1 MATKLESYPE
11 DHPFAIAL
19 CGIVRALRSEGTLID
34 VLADQAERVGV
45 RFGSE
50 AFDEAAE
57 IAGQPYCRALD
68 LYVDRDTKRRADSLH
83 FSEAHLAWMP

>member
-19 CGIVRALRSEGTLID
+19 AGMARALRLEDTLID
-34 VLADQAERVGV
+34 ALATQAECAGI
-45 RFGSE
+45 RFGSQT
-50 AFDEAAE
+50 FDEAAE

-68 LYVDRDTKRRADSLH
+68 LYVDRDTKRHADALH
-83 FSEAHLAWMP
+83 FSEAHLAFDS

>member
-11 DHPFAIAL
+11 DHAVVIAL
-19 CGIVRALRSEGTLID
+19 AGMARALRSEDTLID
-34 VLADQAERVGV
+34 SLAAHAECVGV

-57 IAGQPYCRALD
+57 IAGLPYCRTLD
-68 LYVDRDTKRRADSLH
+68 LYLDRDTKRRADALH
-83 FSEAHLAWMP
+83 FSEAHLAFAS